1 MLREAGAHP
10 GKWQRLLLLSPV
22 IEQHTLES
30 DTFARGW
37 SERRALIITGER
49 DKRATADHVRRAETS
64 MKKIKMEVE
73 SHYLADGDQFL
84 IYTGWPALE
93 EIISQW
99 LADD

>member
-1 MLREAGAHP
+1 
-10 GKWQRLLLLSPV
+10 
-22 IEQHTLES
+22 
-30 DTFARGW
+30 
-37 SERRALIITGER
+37 
-49 DKRATADHVRRAETS
+49 

-84 IYTGWPALE
+84 IYTGWAALE